1 MYVKEN
7 VVNKLC
13 YTNIINLLQLKNNLE
28 KVGLRTLFVKL
39 RT

>member
-13 YTNIINLLQLKNNLE
+13 YTNIIYLLQLKNNLE